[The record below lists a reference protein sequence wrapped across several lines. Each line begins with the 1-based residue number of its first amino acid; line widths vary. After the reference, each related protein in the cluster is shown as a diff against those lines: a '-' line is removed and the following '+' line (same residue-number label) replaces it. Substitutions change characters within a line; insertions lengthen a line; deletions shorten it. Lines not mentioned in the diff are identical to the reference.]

1 MRWKKLPLWLIGG
14 IISTILLFLPLLI
27 LQGYFGWEIL
37 GNSFLFKMYVLLNK
51 IPLLFN
57 PPNQT
62 IKLVWAFISYFAIGA
77 IIGLVISKIKKD

>member
-1 MRWKKLPLWLIGG
+1 
-14 IISTILLFLPLLI
+14 
-27 LQGYFGWEIL
+27 
-37 GNSFLFKMYVLLNK
+37 MYVLLNK

-77 IIGLVISKIKKD
+77 IIGLVISEIKKD